1 MQIIYSIYC
10 FIYYLLPYIVYN
22 TIILLF
28 IIKNENTLYVSTGT
42 DYIHFAFANKTYY
55 VYIRVINIYIFI
67 CLRKKKI
74 TSIHISLYMQ

>member
-42 DYIHFAFANKTYY
+42 DYIHFAFAKKDITY
-55 VYIRVINIYIFI
+55 I
-67 CLRKKKI
+67 LR
-74 TSIHISLYMQ
+74 L